1 MSILNNKKVQFGLAA
16 AAGALTW
23 EASKAIYRFFT
34 KPSETKKEKEK
45 EKVKTEAKKEE
56 VKTEAKKEEVQ
67 QEELKTGT
75 N

>member
-1 MSILNNKKVQFGLAA
+1 MSILNNKNVQFGLAA

-23 EASKAIYRFFT
+23 EAGKAIYRFFT

-45 EKVKTEAKKEE
+45 VKTETKKEE
-56 VKTEAKKEEVQ
+56 VKTEANKEEVQ

-75 N
+75 K

>member
-1 MSILNNKKVQFGLAA
+1 MSILNNKNVQFGLAA

-45 EKVKTEAKKEE
+45 VKTETKKEE
-56 VKTEAKKEEVQ
+56 VKTEANKEEVQ

-75 N
+75 K